1 MSARGM
7 CQLTS
12 PLCRSLGGWTPS
24 LRRSALRLSFSRA
37 DHRAALRSRASI
49 TGGASPAR
57 NTGSLTLDAL
67 GLVHP
72 GEPAHGAGQVGFT
85 QSGPTQVGI
94 AQVDLGQVRV
104 AQSGPV
110 QVGSGEV
117 GIAQI

>member
-1 MSARGM
+1 MSARGT
-7 CQLTS
+7 CQPTS

-37 DHRAALRSRASI
+37 DLRAALRSRASI
-49 TGGASPAR
+49 NGGASPAR

-72 GEPAHGAGQVGFT
+72 GEPVHGVGQVGFAHA
-85 QSGPTQVGI
+85 GPTQVCI
-94 AQVDLGQVRV
+94 AQVGLGQVSV
-104 AQSGPV
+104 AQGRPV

-117 GIAQI
+117 